1 MSAYRVFNPLLSPF
15 DICPKLLS
23 SVATICEPSGT
34 TAGRKSFF
42 PSCGK
47 VQATRPASPGWCSA
61 FRHPTLFFYATPAV
75 LWPRIIVAKSGY
87 NLADSGAIDRNGFH
101 EEDAARARKSRA
113 RVDDGSHIARFHR
126 QSKPYAHTEW
136 A

>member
-1 MSAYRVFNPLLSPF
+1 MCMPSKTLS
-15 DICPKLLS
+15 DQR
-23 SVATICEPSGT
+23 ATHTGDE
-34 TAGRKSFF
+34 AGIARL
-42 PSCGK
+42 
-47 VQATRPASPGWCSA
+47 VQRISPPNA
-61 FRHPTLFFYATPAV
+61 FLYDTPAV

-87 NLADSGAIDRNGFH
+87 NLADSGAIGRNGFH
-101 EEDAARARKSRA
+101 EEDAARAWKSRA